1 MEKMDMM
8 SMDRVQENIAKIRA
22 LFPECVTEVKRDGKV
37 TLAVDFDELKQEMSG
52 MLIDEREE
60 RYQMT
65 WPDKRKA
72 KLLANTSISATLRP
86 CKEES
91 VDFDNTQNLY
101 IEGDNLDVLKLVQ
114 ETYLG
119 KVKMIYIDPPYNT
132 GSDFVYEDDFAQSA
146 EEYVA
151 NSGQYDDQGNR
162 LVENKETNGRFH
174 TDWLNMI
181 YPRLK
186 LARNLLTDDGVIFIS
201 IDDNEQANLKKLC
214 NEVFGEDNFIGQI
227 TVVGNPRGRDYG
239 GVARMHD
246 YLLVYGKSN
255 ETQINLINDRDG
267 EFKLFDSLGG
277 FELREL
283 RNRNIKFNKEN
294 RPNLYYPFYINP
306 TQQDE
311 NGLFEI
317 SLNKKEGWIELYP
330 LESQGVNTVWRWGKE
345 KSLQNLNINIAAKP
359 MKNGSYMIVEK
370 YRESKIMAR
379 SVWWD
384 KDTNTEKGT
393 LLLKDMLEGKVFD
406 YPKTVEM
413 LMRTIQMGTES
424 MDENIILDF
433 FSGSATTAHAVM
445 QLNAEDGG
453 HRKFICVQLP
463 EKTDEQSEAYKAGYK
478 TICEIGKERIRR
490 AGKKIKENIN
500 ALRPVVD
507 EITDYEK
514 ETGQI
519 RVARTWGNGI
529 TGRTNYAANA
539 TETFIDAKTGQRIT
553 HEYEETDPKDH
564 YRFHPEDLDVGF
576 RVLKLD
582 SSNMKD
588 VYYKAEDYAQTM
600 IAGLEDNVKEDRT
613 PLDLLFQVMLDLGQ
627 ELSAKIE
634 EKTIAGKTVWC
645 VEGNNIIACFDS
657 DINDQVVT
665 EIAKLKP
672 LYAVFRDSSFVSDAA
687 AANCEQIFA
696 SISPATSRRVI

>member
-91 VDFDNTQNLY
+91 LDFDNTQNLY

-174 TDWLNMI
+174 TDWLNMM

-672 LYAVFRDSSFVSDAA
+672 LYAVFRDSSFDSDAA

>member
-65 WPDKRKA
+65 WPGKSKA

-101 IEGDNLDVLKLVQ
+101 IEGDNLDVLKLLQ

-453 HRKFICVQLP
+453 HRKFIMVQLP
-463 EKTDEQSEAYKAGYK
+463 EKCDEKSEAYKAGYK
-478 TICEIGKERIRR
+478 NICEIGKERIRR

-529 TGRTNYAANA
+529 TGRINYAANA

-553 HEYEETDPKDH
+553 HEYEKTDPKDH

-600 IAGLEDNVKEDRT
+600 ITGLEDNVKEDRT

>member
-91 VDFDNTQNLY
+91 VDFDNTQNIY
-101 IEGDNLDVLKLVQ
+101 IEGDNLDVLKLLQ

-174 TDWLNMI
+174 TDWLNMM

-696 SISPATSRRVI
+696 SISPATSRKVI

>member
-65 WPDKRKA
+65 WPGKSKA

-101 IEGDNLDVLKLVQ
+101 IEGDNLDVLKLLQ

-181 YPRLK
+181 YPRLMVARDL
-186 LARNLLTDDGVIFIS
+186 LADDGVIFIS
-201 IDDNEQANLKKLC
+201 IDDNEQENLKKIC
-214 NEVFGEDNFIGQI
+214 DEVFGSENFICNFVRKNKAGSGHDSSHIAIEFDYVLCYVKSISVCKINQEKIDVEIDDKYRYEDQYVERRGKYYLRDLDYRGSYSEGLDYPIETPDGTVIYSGGQSGRPNTWRWSKQKFEWGKKNGFI
-227 TVVGNPRGRDYG
+227 VFQKREGKWKVYIKQYQFVDNNDETYIRTIPYRALIDFSNGLGSTECLGLLGNNVFSYPKPSALVKHFLQ
-239 GVARMHD
+239 VA
-246 YLLVYGKSN
+246 SN
-255 ETQINLINDRDG
+255 EN
-267 EFKLFDSLGG
+267 SL
-277 FELREL
+277 
-283 RNRNIKFNKEN
+283 
-294 RPNLYYPFYINP
+294 
-306 TQQDE
+306 
-311 NGLFEI
+311 
-317 SLNKKEGWIELYP
+317 
-330 LESQGVNTVWRWGKE
+330 
-345 KSLQNLNINIAAKP
+345 
-359 MKNGSYMIVEK
+359 
-370 YRESKIMAR
+370 
-379 SVWWD
+379 
-384 KDTNTEKGT
+384 
-393 LLLKDMLEGKVFD
+393 
-406 YPKTVEM
+406 
-413 LMRTIQMGTES
+413 
-424 MDENIILDF
+424 ILDF

-453 HRKFICVQLP
+453 HRKFIMVQLP
-463 EKTDEQSEAYKAGYK
+463 EKCDEKSEAYKAGYK
-478 TICEIGKERIRR
+478 NICEIGKERIRR
-490 AGKKIKENIN
+490 AGKKIKEDSP
-500 ALRPVVD
+500 L
-507 EITDYEK
+507 T
-514 ETGQI
+514 TQ
-519 RVARTWGNGI
+519 
-529 TGRTNYAANA
+529 
-539 TETFIDAKTGQRIT
+539 
-553 HEYEETDPKDH
+553 
-564 YRFHPEDLDVGF
+564 DLDVGF

-696 SISPATSRRVI
+696 SISPATSRKVI